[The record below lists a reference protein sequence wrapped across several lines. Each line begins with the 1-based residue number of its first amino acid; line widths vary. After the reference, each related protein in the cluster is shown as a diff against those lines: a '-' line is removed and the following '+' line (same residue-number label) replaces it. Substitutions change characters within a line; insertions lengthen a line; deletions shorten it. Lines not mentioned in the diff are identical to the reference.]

1 MKRMPYAMNEKKH
14 TDARRNMYMEVPLVM
29 IALFVVMDI
38 CLFLINAGAGLIG
51 LIATVIYTGI
61 SVIFYIRSKISSEA
75 AFVNKAVENGRV
87 QKDLIREF
95 PIPYAIL
102 DKSGRIAWV
111 NDEFA
116 KITKSSKR
124 KLMRLT
130 AMQVFD
136 GITHEMIPADGEV
149 VNADIEYDERE
160 YKVEIKNVTVFR
172 DDNDEISDAE
182 YIEGADIE
190 NSVDAA
196 NEKKKSSGRRKNN
209 FEADTFIAMY
219 LFDMTEINKL
229 KKENEE
235 EKLVAGLIYIDNYD
249 EIFDDLEEV
258 RHSLLAALVD
268 RKINNYMANIDAIVR
283 SFEKDKYMFVM
294 PKKYLPQL
302 QENKF
307 ALLDE
312 VKAIN
317 IGNDLPLTLSISMGT
332 EYSSFTEDFEAARSA
347 MELALGRGGDQ
358 AVLKSNDKITYYGG
372 KSQGTEKS
380 TRVKA
385 RVKTL
390 AFKELLETKEKVIIM
405 AHKDP
410 DMDAFGSAIGV
421 YRMVNSM
428 NKEAH
433 IVINE
438 VSSAISPIYGNFK
451 SNSIYGDDMIINNE
465 QAVEMIDANTVLVVV
480 DVNNPALTECEEL
493 ISYAKTVVVFDHH
506 RQTKNVIANAT
517 LSYVEPF
524 ASSACEM
531 IAEMLQYMDEKI
543 KLRPSE
549 ADAMYAGI
557 LIDTDNF
564 LTKTGVRTFEA
575 AAYLRRSGADVMRVR
590 KMFRS
595 DIDTYRQTADGVRN
609 AKMVLGIFAV
619 SVFEPKPGTESPTV
633 LTAKV
638 ANELL
643 DISGVRASF
652 VIAQVG
658 KDVKIS
664 ARAIDDVNVQII
676 MERMGGGGHAN
687 IAAAQFENTTTDKV
701 EKQLVDLLEEMYK
714 EGDI

>member
-1 MKRMPYAMNEKKH
+1 MNDNRH
-14 TDARRNMYMEVPLVM
+14 TDTRHEIYLQMPLYV
-29 IALFVVMDI
+29 IALFVLCDI
-38 CLFLINAGAGLIG
+38 WMLTVSVVAGIVGIIFTAVYSVV
-51 LIATVIYTGI
+51 VIVLYI
-61 SVIFYIRSKISSEA
+61 SSRVSSEA
-75 AFVNKAVENGRV
+75 AYANRAMENGRV

-102 DKSGRIAWV
+102 DKTGRLAWV

-116 KITKSSKR
+116 HITNTSKR

-130 AMQVFD
+130 AMQVFE
-136 GITHEMIPADGEV
+136 GLTHEMILGECDEPV
-149 VNADIEYDERE
+149 HADIEYDGKE
-160 YKVEIKNVTVFR
+160 YRVEIKNIRVNPDGPVDSAQEQETSEHEEEMENLPVTE
-172 DDNDEISDAE
+172 DQPQ
-182 YIEGADIE
+182 
-190 NSVDAA
+190 
-196 NEKKKSSGRRKNN
+196 EKKTIKRKKHTGVTN
-209 FEADTFIAMY
+209 FTAMY
-219 LFDMTEINKL
+219 LFDMTERNKL
-229 KKENEE
+229 AKENEE
-235 EKLVAGLIYIDNYD
+235 QKLVTGLIYIDNYD

-258 RHSLLAALVD
+258 RHSLLVALVD
-268 RKINNYMANIDAIVR
+268 RKINKYMANVDAIVR

-317 IGNDLPLTLSISMGT
+317 IGNDLPLTLSISLGT
-332 EYSSFTEDFEAARSA
+332 EYKSFIEDFEAARSA

-358 AVLKSNDKITYYGG
+358 VVLKSNDKITYYGG
-372 KSQGTEKS
+372 RSQGTEKS

-405 AHKDP
+405 AHKNP

-438 VSSAISPIYGNFK
+438 VSSAISPIYGNFTA
-451 SNSIYGDDMIINNE
+451 NSIYGDDMIINNE
-465 QAVEMIDANTVLVVV
+465 QAIEMINADTMLVVV
-480 DVNNPALTECEEL
+480 DVNNPSLTECEEL

-506 RQTKNVIANAT
+506 RQTKDVIANAT

-595 DIDTYRQTADGVRN
+595 DIDSYRQKADGVRN
-609 AKMVLGIFAV
+609 AEMVLGMFAV
-619 SVFEPKPGTESPTV
+619 SVFEPKEGPESPIV

-638 ANELL
+638 ANEMLN
-643 DISGVRASF
+643 IAGVRASF
-652 VIAQVG
+652 VIAQLG
-658 KDVKIS
+658 DDVKIS
-664 ARAIDDVNVQII
+664 ARSIDDVNVQII

-687 IAAAQFENTTTDKV
+687 IAAAQFKNTTKEEV
-701 EKQLVDLLEEMYK
+701 KEQLVNLLEEMYK

>member
-1 MKRMPYAMNEKKH
+1 MPLY
-14 TDARRNMYMEVPLVM
+14 V
-29 IALFVVMDI
+29 IALFVLCDI
-38 CLFLINAGAGLIG
+38 WMLTVSVVAGIVGIIFTAVYSVV
-51 LIATVIYTGI
+51 VIVLYI
-61 SVIFYIRSKISSEA
+61 SSRVSSEA
-75 AFVNKAVENGRV
+75 AYANRAMENGRV

-102 DKSGRIAWV
+102 DKTGRLAWV

-116 KITKSSKR
+116 HITNTSKR

-130 AMQVFD
+130 AMQVFE
-136 GITHEMIPADGEV
+136 GLTHEMIPGECDEPV
-149 VNADIEYDERE
+149 HADIEYDGKE
-160 YKVEIKNVTVFR
+160 YRVEIKNIRVNPDGPVDSVQEQETSEHEEEMENLPVTE
-172 DDNDEISDAE
+172 DQPQ
-182 YIEGADIE
+182 
-190 NSVDAA
+190 
-196 NEKKKSSGRRKNN
+196 EKKTIKRKKHTGVTN
-209 FEADTFIAMY
+209 FTAMY
-219 LFDMTEINKL
+219 LFDMTERNKL
-229 KKENEE
+229 AKENEE
-235 EKLVAGLIYIDNYD
+235 QKLVTGLIYIDNYD

-258 RHSLLAALVD
+258 RHSLLVALVD
-268 RKINNYMANIDAIVR
+268 RKINKYMANVDAIVR

-317 IGNDLPLTLSISMGT
+317 IGNDLPLTLSISLGT
-332 EYSSFTEDFEAARSA
+332 EYKSFIEDFEAARSA

-358 AVLKSNDKITYYGG
+358 VVLKSNDKITYYGG
-372 KSQGTEKS
+372 RSQGTEKS

-405 AHKDP
+405 AHKNP

-438 VSSAISPIYGNFK
+438 VSSAISPIYGNFTA
-451 SNSIYGDDMIINNE
+451 NSMYGDDMIINNE
-465 QAVEMIDANTVLVVV
+465 QAIEMINADTMLVVV
-480 DVNNPALTECEEL
+480 DVNNPSLTECEEL

-506 RQTKNVIANAT
+506 RQTKDVIANAT

-595 DIDTYRQTADGVRN
+595 DIDSYRQKADGVRN
-609 AKMVLGIFAV
+609 AEMVLGMFAV
-619 SVFEPKPGTESPTV
+619 SVFEPKEGPESPIV

-638 ANELL
+638 ANEMLN
-643 DISGVRASF
+643 IAGVRASF
-652 VIAQVG
+652 VIAQLG
-658 KDVKIS
+658 DDVKIS
-664 ARAIDDVNVQII
+664 ARSIDDVNVQII

-687 IAAAQFENTTTDKV
+687 IAAAQFKNTTKEEV
-701 EKQLVDLLEEMYK
+701 KEQLVNLLEEMYK

>member
-1 MKRMPYAMNEKKH
+1 MNEKKR
-14 TDARRNMYMEVPLVM
+14 TDARHNMYMEVPLIM
-29 IALFVVMDI
+29 IAFFVVMDI
-38 CLFLINAGAGLIG
+38 CMFIIDLAAGIIG
-51 LIATVIYTGI
+51 LIATAVYAVVM
-61 SVIFYIRSKISSEA
+61 VIFYVRSRISSEA

-95 PIPYAIL
+95 PVPYAIL

-116 KITKSSKR
+116 RITKSSKR

-149 VNADIEYDERE
+149 VNADIEYNDRE
-160 YKVEIKNVTVFR
+160 YKVEIKNIAVYRDSEAYEAENGEAEAVT
-172 DDNDEISDAE
+172 NDT
-182 YIEGADIE
+182 
-190 NSVDAA
+190 
-196 NEKKKSSGRRKNN
+196 EKKKNTQ
-209 FEADTFIAMY
+209 ETDTFIAMY
-219 LFDMTEINKL
+219 LFDTTNINKL
-229 KKENEE
+229 AKENEE
-235 EKLVAGLIYIDNYD
+235 QKLVVGLIYIDNYD

-283 SFEKDKYMFVM
+283 SFEKDKYLFVM

-332 EYSSFTEDFEAARSA
+332 EYDSFTKNFEAARSA

-358 AVLKSNDKITYYGG
+358 AVLKSDDKITYYGG

-390 AFKELLETKEKVIIM
+390 AFKELLETKERVIIM
-405 AHKDP
+405 AHKNP

-465 QAVEMIDANTVLVVV
+465 QAIEMINADTMLVVV

-619 SVFEPKPGTESPTV
+619 SVFEPKPGTESPIV

-658 KDVKIS
+658 NDVKIS

-701 EKQLVDLLEEMYK
+701 EEQLVALLEEMYK

>member
-1 MKRMPYAMNEKKH
+1 MNDNRH
-14 TDARRNMYMEVPLVM
+14 TDTRHEIYLQMPLYV
-29 IALFVVMDI
+29 IALFVLCDI
-38 CLFLINAGAGLIG
+38 WMLTVSVVAGIVGIIFTAVYSVV
-51 LIATVIYTGI
+51 VIVLYI
-61 SVIFYIRSKISSEA
+61 SSRVSSEA
-75 AFVNKAVENGRV
+75 AYANRAMENGRV

-102 DKSGRIAWV
+102 DKTGRLAWV

-116 KITKSSKR
+116 HITNTSKR

-130 AMQVFD
+130 AMQVFE
-136 GITHEMIPADGEV
+136 GLTHEMIPGECDEPV
-149 VNADIEYDERE
+149 HADIEYDGKE
-160 YKVEIKNVTVFR
+160 YRVEIKNIRVNPDGPVDSVQEQETSEHEEEMENLPVTE
-172 DDNDEISDAE
+172 DQPQ
-182 YIEGADIE
+182 
-190 NSVDAA
+190 
-196 NEKKKSSGRRKNN
+196 EKKTIKRKKHTGVTN
-209 FEADTFIAMY
+209 FTAMY
-219 LFDMTEINKL
+219 LFDMTERNKL
-229 KKENEE
+229 AKENEE
-235 EKLVAGLIYIDNYD
+235 QKLVTGLIYIDNYD

-258 RHSLLAALVD
+258 RHSLLVALVD
-268 RKINNYMANIDAIVR
+268 RKINKYMANVDAIVR

-317 IGNDLPLTLSISMGT
+317 IGNDLPLTLSISLGT
-332 EYSSFTEDFEAARSA
+332 EYKSFIEDFEAARSA

-358 AVLKSNDKITYYGG
+358 VVVKSHDKITYYGG
-372 KSQGTEKS
+372 RSQGTEKS

-405 AHKDP
+405 AHKNP

-438 VSSAISPIYGNFK
+438 VSSAISPIYGNFTA
-451 SNSIYGDDMIINNE
+451 NSMYGDDMIINNE
-465 QAVEMIDANTVLVVV
+465 QAIEMINADTMLVVV
-480 DVNNPALTECEEL
+480 DVNNPSLTECEEL

-506 RQTKNVIANAT
+506 RQTKDVIANAT

-595 DIDTYRQTADGVRN
+595 DIDSYRQKADGVRN
-609 AKMVLGIFAV
+609 AEMVLGMFAV
-619 SVFEPKPGTESPTV
+619 SVFEPKEGPESPIV

-638 ANELL
+638 ANEMLN
-643 DISGVRASF
+643 IAGVRASF
-652 VIAQVG
+652 VIAQLG
-658 KDVKIS
+658 DDVKIS
-664 ARAIDDVNVQII
+664 ARSIDDVNVQII

-687 IAAAQFENTTTDKV
+687 IAAAQFKNTTKEEV
-701 EKQLVDLLEEMYK
+701 KEQLVNLLEEMYK

>member
-1 MKRMPYAMNEKKH
+1 MNDNKH
-14 TDARRNMYMEVPLVM
+14 TNTKHDIYAQMPLYV
-29 IALFVVMDI
+29 IALFVVFDI
-38 CLFLINAGAGLIG
+38 WMMTIKVAAGVVGITV
-51 LIATVIYTGI
+51 TVIYAVVTIILYI
-61 SVIFYIRSKISSEA
+61 SSRVSSEA
-75 AFVNKAVENGRV
+75 AYANHAMENGRV

-102 DKSGRIAWV
+102 DKTGRIAWA
-111 NDEFA
+111 NDA
-116 KITKSSKR
+116 LAHITNTSKR

-130 AMQVFD
+130 AMQVFE
-136 GITHEMIPADGEV
+136 GLTHEMIPGECDEPV
-149 VNADIEYDERE
+149 HADIEYDGKE
-160 YKVEIKNVTVFR
+160 YRVEIKNIRVNPDGPVDSVQEQETSEHEEEMENLPVTE
-172 DDNDEISDAE
+172 DQPQ
-182 YIEGADIE
+182 
-190 NSVDAA
+190 
-196 NEKKKSSGRRKNN
+196 EKKTIKRKKYTGVTN
-209 FEADTFIAMY
+209 FTAMY
-219 LFDMTEINKL
+219 LFDMTERNKL
-229 KKENEE
+229 AKENEE
-235 EKLVAGLIYIDNYD
+235 QKLVTGLIYIDNYD

-258 RHSLLAALVD
+258 RHSLLVALVD
-268 RKINNYMANIDAIVR
+268 RKINKYMANVDAIVR

-317 IGNDLPLTLSISMGT
+317 IGNDLPLTLSISLGT
-332 EYSSFTEDFEAARSA
+332 EYKSFIEDFEAARSA

-358 AVLKSNDKITYYGG
+358 VVLKSNDKITYYGG
-372 KSQGTEKS
+372 RSQGTEKS

-405 AHKDP
+405 AHKNP

-438 VSSAISPIYGNFK
+438 VSSAISPIYGNFTA
-451 SNSIYGDDMIINNE
+451 NSMYGDDMIINNE
-465 QAVEMIDANTVLVVV
+465 QAIEMINADTMLVVV
-480 DVNNPALTECEEL
+480 DVNNPSLTECEEL

-506 RQTKNVIANAT
+506 RQTKDVIANAT

-595 DIDTYRQTADGVRN
+595 DIDSYRQKADGVRN
-609 AKMVLGIFAV
+609 AEMVLGMFAV
-619 SVFEPKPGTESPTV
+619 SVFEPKEGPESPIV

-638 ANELL
+638 ANEMLN
-643 DISGVRASF
+643 IAGVRASF
-652 VIAQVG
+652 VIAQLG
-658 KDVKIS
+658 DDVKIS
-664 ARAIDDVNVQII
+664 ARSIDDVNVQII

-687 IAAAQFENTTTDKV
+687 IAAAQFKNTTKEKV
-701 EKQLVDLLEEMYK
+701 KKQLVDLLEEMYK

>member
-1 MKRMPYAMNEKKH
+1 MNDNRH
-14 TDARRNMYMEVPLVM
+14 TDTRHEIYLQMPLYV
-29 IALFVVMDI
+29 IALFVLCDI
-38 CLFLINAGAGLIG
+38 WMLTVSVVAGIVGIIFTAVYSVV
-51 LIATVIYTGI
+51 VIVLYI
-61 SVIFYIRSKISSEA
+61 SSRVSSEA
-75 AFVNKAVENGRV
+75 AYANRAMENGRV

-102 DKSGRIAWV
+102 DKTGRLAWV

-116 KITKSSKR
+116 HITNTSKR

-130 AMQVFD
+130 AMQVFE
-136 GITHEMIPADGEV
+136 GLPHEMIPGECDEPV
-149 VNADIEYDERE
+149 HADIEYDGKE
-160 YKVEIKNVTVFR
+160 YRVEIKNIRVNPDGPVDSVQEQETSEHEEEMENLPVTE
-172 DDNDEISDAE
+172 DQPQ
-182 YIEGADIE
+182 
-190 NSVDAA
+190 
-196 NEKKKSSGRRKNN
+196 EKKTIKRKKHTGVTN
-209 FEADTFIAMY
+209 FTAMY
-219 LFDMTEINKL
+219 LFDMTERNKL
-229 KKENEE
+229 AKENEE
-235 EKLVAGLIYIDNYD
+235 QKLVTGLIYIDNYD

-258 RHSLLAALVD
+258 RHSLLVALVD
-268 RKINNYMANIDAIVR
+268 RKINKYMANVDAIVR

-317 IGNDLPLTLSISMGT
+317 IGNDLPLTLSISLGT
-332 EYSSFTEDFEAARSA
+332 EYKSFIEDFEAARSA

-358 AVLKSNDKITYYGG
+358 VVLKSNDKITYYGG
-372 KSQGTEKS
+372 RSQGTEKS

-405 AHKDP
+405 AHKNP

-438 VSSAISPIYGNFK
+438 VSSAISPIYGNFTA
-451 SNSIYGDDMIINNE
+451 NSMYGDDMIINNE
-465 QAVEMIDANTVLVVV
+465 QAIEMINADTMLVVV
-480 DVNNPALTECEEL
+480 DVNNPSLTECEEL

-506 RQTKNVIANAT
+506 RQTKDVIANAT

-595 DIDTYRQTADGVRN
+595 DIDSYRQKADGVRN
-609 AKMVLGIFAV
+609 AEMVLGMFAV
-619 SVFEPKPGTESPTV
+619 SVFEPKEGPESPIV

-638 ANELL
+638 ANEMLN
-643 DISGVRASF
+643 IAGVRASF
-652 VIAQVG
+652 VIAQLG
-658 KDVKIS
+658 DDVKIS
-664 ARAIDDVNVQII
+664 ARSIDDVNVQII
-676 MERMGGGGHAN
+676 MER
-687 IAAAQFENTTTDKV
+687 
-701 EKQLVDLLEEMYK
+701 L
-714 EGDI
+714 

>member
-1 MKRMPYAMNEKKH
+1 MNDNRH
-14 TDARRNMYMEVPLVM
+14 TDTRHEIYLQMPLYV
-29 IALFVVMDI
+29 IALFVLCDI
-38 CLFLINAGAGLIG
+38 WMLTVSVVAGIVGIIFTAVYSVV
-51 LIATVIYTGI
+51 VIVLYI
-61 SVIFYIRSKISSEA
+61 SSRVSSEA
-75 AFVNKAVENGRV
+75 AYANRAMENGRV

-102 DKSGRIAWV
+102 DKTGRIAWA

-116 KITKSSKR
+116 HITNTSKR

-130 AMQVFD
+130 AMQVFE
-136 GITHEMIPADGEV
+136 GLTHEMIPGECDEPV
-149 VNADIEYDERE
+149 HADIEYDGKE
-160 YKVEIKNVTVFR
+160 YRVEIKNIRVNPDGPVDSVQEQETSEREEEMENLPVTE
-172 DDNDEISDAE
+172 DQPQ
-182 YIEGADIE
+182 
-190 NSVDAA
+190 
-196 NEKKKSSGRRKNN
+196 EKKTIKRKKHTGVTN
-209 FEADTFIAMY
+209 FTAMY
-219 LFDMTEINKL
+219 LFDMTERNKL
-229 KKENEE
+229 AKENEE
-235 EKLVAGLIYIDNYD
+235 QKLVTGLIYIDNYD

-258 RHSLLAALVD
+258 RHSLLVALVD
-268 RKINNYMANIDAIVR
+268 RKINKYMANVDAIVR

-317 IGNDLPLTLSISMGT
+317 IGNDLPLTLSISLGT
-332 EYSSFTEDFEAARSA
+332 EYKSFIEDFEAARSA

-358 AVLKSNDKITYYGG
+358 VVLKSNDKITYYGG
-372 KSQGTEKS
+372 RSQGTEKS

-405 AHKDP
+405 AHKNP

-438 VSSAISPIYGNFK
+438 VSSAISPIYGNFTA
-451 SNSIYGDDMIINNE
+451 NSMYGDDMIINNE
-465 QAVEMIDANTVLVVV
+465 QAIEMINADTMLVVV
-480 DVNNPALTECEEL
+480 DVNNPSLTECEEL

-506 RQTKNVIANAT
+506 RQTKDVIANAT

-595 DIDTYRQTADGVRN
+595 DIDSYRQKADGVRN
-609 AKMVLGIFAV
+609 AEMVLGMFAV
-619 SVFEPKPGTESPTV
+619 SVFEPKEGPESPIV

-638 ANELL
+638 ANEMLN
-643 DISGVRASF
+643 IAGVRASF
-652 VIAQVG
+652 VIAQLG
-658 KDVKIS
+658 DDVKIS
-664 ARAIDDVNVQII
+664 ARSIDDVNVQII

-687 IAAAQFENTTTDKV
+687 IAAAQFKNTTKEEV
-701 EKQLVDLLEEMYK
+701 KEQLVNLLEEMYK

>member
-1 MKRMPYAMNEKKH
+1 MNDNKH
-14 TDARRNMYMEVPLVM
+14 TNTKHDIYLQMPLYV
-29 IALFVVMDI
+29 IALFVVFDVWMTTI
-38 CLFLINAGAGLIG
+38 KVAAGIAGIVV
-51 LIATVIYTGI
+51 TVIYTVVTI
-61 SVIFYIRSKISSEA
+61 ILYVSSRVSSEA
-75 AFVNKAVENGRV
+75 SYANHAMENGRV

-102 DKSGRIAWV
+102 DKTGRIAWA
-111 NDEFA
+111 NDELA
-116 KITKSSKR
+116 HITNTSKR

-136 GITHEMIPADGEV
+136 GLTHEMIPNDGDEPV
-149 VNADIEYDERE
+149 HADIEYEGRE
-160 YKVEIKNVTVFR
+160 YRVEIKNIRVNPDGPV
-172 DDNDEISDAE
+172 DSVQESDGSEHEEEMENLPVAE
-182 YIEGADIE
+182 DQPQ
-190 NSVDAA
+190 
-196 NEKKKSSGRRKNN
+196 EKKKTIKRKKHTGVTN
-209 FEADTFIAMY
+209 FTAMY
-219 LFDMTEINKL
+219 LFDMTERNKL
-229 KKENEE
+229 AKENEE
-235 EKLVAGLIYIDNYD
+235 QKLVTGLIYIDNYD

-258 RHSLLAALVD
+258 RHSLLVALVD
-268 RKINNYMANIDAIVR
+268 RKINKYMANVDAIVR

-317 IGNDLPLTLSISMGT
+317 IGNDLPLTLSISLGT
-332 EYSSFTEDFEAARSA
+332 EYQSFMEDFEAARSA

-358 AVLKSNDKITYYGG
+358 VVLKSNDKITYYGG
-372 KSQGTEKS
+372 RSQGTEKS

-405 AHKDP
+405 AHKNP

-438 VSSAISPIYGNFK
+438 VSSAISPIYGNFTA
-451 SNSIYGDDMIINNE
+451 NSMYGDDMIINNE
-465 QAVEMIDANTVLVVV
+465 QAIEMINADTMLVVV
-480 DVNNPALTECEEL
+480 DVNNPSLTECEEL

-506 RQTKNVIANAT
+506 RQTKDVIANAT

-595 DIDTYRQTADGVRN
+595 DIDSYRQKADGVRN
-609 AKMVLGIFAV
+609 AEMVLGMFAV
-619 SVFEPKPGTESPTV
+619 SVFEPKEGPESPIV

-638 ANELL
+638 ANEMLN
-643 DISGVRASF
+643 IAGVRASF
-652 VIAQVG
+652 VIAQLG
-658 KDVKIS
+658 DDVKIS
-664 ARAIDDVNVQII
+664 ARSIDDVNVQII

-687 IAAAQFENTTTDKV
+687 IAAAQFKNTTKEEV
-701 EKQLVDLLEEMYK
+701 KEQLVNLLEEMYK

>member
-1 MKRMPYAMNEKKH
+1 MNDNRH
-14 TDARRNMYMEVPLVM
+14 TDTRHEIYLQMPLYV
-29 IALFVVMDI
+29 IALFVLCDI
-38 CLFLINAGAGLIG
+38 WMLTVSVVAGIVGIIFTAVYSVV
-51 LIATVIYTGI
+51 VIVLYI
-61 SVIFYIRSKISSEA
+61 SSRVSSEA
-75 AFVNKAVENGRV
+75 AYANRAMENGRV

-102 DKSGRIAWV
+102 DKTGRIAWA

-116 KITKSSKR
+116 HITNTSKR

-130 AMQVFD
+130 AMQVFE
-136 GITHEMIPADGEV
+136 GLTHEMIPGECDEPV
-149 VNADIEYDERE
+149 HADIEYDGKE
-160 YKVEIKNVTVFR
+160 YRVEIKNIRVNPDGPVDSVQEQETSEHEEEMENLPVTE
-172 DDNDEISDAE
+172 DQPQ
-182 YIEGADIE
+182 
-190 NSVDAA
+190 
-196 NEKKKSSGRRKNN
+196 EKKTIKRKKHTGVTN
-209 FEADTFIAMY
+209 FTAMY
-219 LFDMTEINKL
+219 LFDMTERNKL
-229 KKENEE
+229 AKENEE
-235 EKLVAGLIYIDNYD
+235 QKLVTGLIYIDNYD

-258 RHSLLAALVD
+258 RHSLLVALVD
-268 RKINNYMANIDAIVR
+268 RKINKYMANVDAIVR

-317 IGNDLPLTLSISMGT
+317 IGNDLPLTLSISLGT
-332 EYSSFTEDFEAARSA
+332 EYKSFIEDFEAARSA

-358 AVLKSNDKITYYGG
+358 VVLKSNDKITYYGG
-372 KSQGTEKS
+372 RSQGTEKS

-405 AHKDP
+405 AHKNP

-438 VSSAISPIYGNFK
+438 VSSAISPIYGNFTA
-451 SNSIYGDDMIINNE
+451 NSMYGDDMIINNE
-465 QAVEMIDANTVLVVV
+465 QAIEMINADTMLVVV
-480 DVNNPALTECEEL
+480 DVNNPSLTECEEL

-506 RQTKNVIANAT
+506 RQTKDVIANAT

-595 DIDTYRQTADGVRN
+595 DIDSYRQKADGVRN
-609 AKMVLGIFAV
+609 AEMVLGMFAV
-619 SVFEPKPGTESPTV
+619 SVFEPKEGPESPIV

-638 ANELL
+638 ANEMLN
-643 DISGVRASF
+643 IAGVRASF
-652 VIAQVG
+652 VIAQLG
-658 KDVKIS
+658 DDVKIS
-664 ARAIDDVNVQII
+664 ARSIDDVNVQII
-676 MERMGGGGHAN
+676 MERMGGG
-687 IAAAQFENTTTDKV
+687 QFT
-701 EKQLVDLLEEMYK
+701 
-714 EGDI
+714 

>member
-1 MKRMPYAMNEKKH
+1 MNDNRH
-14 TDARRNMYMEVPLVM
+14 TDTRHEIYLQMPLYV
-29 IALFVVMDI
+29 IALFVLCDI
-38 CLFLINAGAGLIG
+38 WMLTVSVVAGIVGIIFTAVYSVV
-51 LIATVIYTGI
+51 VIVLYI
-61 SVIFYIRSKISSEA
+61 SSRVSSEA
-75 AFVNKAVENGRV
+75 TYANRAMENGRV

-102 DKSGRIAWV
+102 DKTGRLAWV

-116 KITKSSKR
+116 HITNTSKR

-130 AMQVFD
+130 AMQVFE
-136 GITHEMIPADGEV
+136 GLPHEMIPGECDEPV
-149 VNADIEYDERE
+149 HADIEYDGKE
-160 YKVEIKNVTVFR
+160 YRVEIKNIRVNPDGPVDSVQEQETSEHEEEMENLPVTE
-172 DDNDEISDAE
+172 DQPQ
-182 YIEGADIE
+182 
-190 NSVDAA
+190 
-196 NEKKKSSGRRKNN
+196 EKKTIKRKKHTGVTN
-209 FEADTFIAMY
+209 FTAMY
-219 LFDMTEINKL
+219 LFDMTERNKL
-229 KKENEE
+229 AKENEE
-235 EKLVAGLIYIDNYD
+235 QKLVTGLIYIDNYD

-258 RHSLLAALVD
+258 RHSLLVALVD
-268 RKINNYMANIDAIVR
+268 RKINKYMANVDAIVR

-317 IGNDLPLTLSISMGT
+317 IGNDLPLTLSISLGT
-332 EYSSFTEDFEAARSA
+332 EYKSFIEDFEAARSA

-358 AVLKSNDKITYYGG
+358 VVLKSNDKITYYGG
-372 KSQGTEKS
+372 RSQGTEKS

-405 AHKDP
+405 AHKNP

-438 VSSAISPIYGNFK
+438 VSSAISPIYGNFTA
-451 SNSIYGDDMIINNE
+451 NSMYGDDMIINNE
-465 QAVEMIDANTVLVVV
+465 QAIEMINADTMLVVV
-480 DVNNPALTECEEL
+480 DVNNPSLTECEEL

-506 RQTKNVIANAT
+506 RQTKDVIANAT

-595 DIDTYRQTADGVRN
+595 DIDSYRQKADGVRN
-609 AKMVLGIFAV
+609 AEMVLGMFAV
-619 SVFEPKPGTESPTV
+619 SVFEPKEGPESPIV

-638 ANELL
+638 ANEMLN
-643 DISGVRASF
+643 IAGVRASF
-652 VIAQVG
+652 VIAQLG
-658 KDVKIS
+658 DDVKIS
-664 ARAIDDVNVQII
+664 ARSIDDVNVQII

-687 IAAAQFENTTTDKV
+687 IAAAQFKNTTKEEV
-701 EKQLVDLLEEMYK
+701 KEQLVNLLEEMYK

>member
-1 MKRMPYAMNEKKH
+1 MNDNRH
-14 TDARRNMYMEVPLVM
+14 TDTRHEIYLQMPLYV
-29 IALFVVMDI
+29 IALFVLCDI
-38 CLFLINAGAGLIG
+38 WMLTVSVVAGIVGIIFTAVYSVV
-51 LIATVIYTGI
+51 VIVLYI
-61 SVIFYIRSKISSEA
+61 SSRVSSEA
-75 AFVNKAVENGRV
+75 AYANRAMENGRV

-102 DKSGRIAWV
+102 DKTGRLAWV

-116 KITKSSKR
+116 HITNTSKR

-130 AMQVFD
+130 AMQVFE
-136 GITHEMIPADGEV
+136 GLPHEMIPGECDEPV
-149 VNADIEYDERE
+149 HADIEYDGKE
-160 YKVEIKNVTVFR
+160 YRVEIKNIRVNPDGPVDSVQEQETSEHEEEMESLPVTE
-172 DDNDEISDAE
+172 DQPQ
-182 YIEGADIE
+182 
-190 NSVDAA
+190 
-196 NEKKKSSGRRKNN
+196 EKKTIKRKKHTGVTN
-209 FEADTFIAMY
+209 FTAMY
-219 LFDMTEINKL
+219 LFDMTERNKL
-229 KKENEE
+229 AKENEE
-235 EKLVAGLIYIDNYD
+235 QKLVTGLIYIDNYD

-258 RHSLLAALVD
+258 RHSLLVALVD
-268 RKINNYMANIDAIVR
+268 RKINKYMANVDAIVR

-317 IGNDLPLTLSISMGT
+317 IGNDLPLTLSISLGT
-332 EYSSFTEDFEAARSA
+332 EYKSFIEDFEAARSA

-358 AVLKSNDKITYYGG
+358 VVLKSNDKITYYGG
-372 KSQGTEKS
+372 RSQGTEKS

-405 AHKDP
+405 AHKNP

-438 VSSAISPIYGNFK
+438 VSSAISPIYGNFTA
-451 SNSIYGDDMIINNE
+451 NSMYGDDMIINNE
-465 QAVEMIDANTVLVVV
+465 QAIEMINADTMLVVV
-480 DVNNPALTECEEL
+480 DVNNPSLTECEEL

-506 RQTKNVIANAT
+506 RQTKDVIANAT

-595 DIDTYRQTADGVRN
+595 DIDSYRQKADGVRN
-609 AKMVLGIFAV
+609 AEMVLGMFAV
-619 SVFEPKPGTESPTV
+619 SVFEPKEGPESPIV

-638 ANELL
+638 ANEMLN
-643 DISGVRASF
+643 IAGVRASF
-652 VIAQVG
+652 VIAQLG
-658 KDVKIS
+658 DDVKIS
-664 ARAIDDVNVQII
+664 ARSIDDVNVQII

-687 IAAAQFENTTTDKV
+687 IAAAQFKNTTKEEV
-701 EKQLVDLLEEMYK
+701 KEQLVNLLEEMYK